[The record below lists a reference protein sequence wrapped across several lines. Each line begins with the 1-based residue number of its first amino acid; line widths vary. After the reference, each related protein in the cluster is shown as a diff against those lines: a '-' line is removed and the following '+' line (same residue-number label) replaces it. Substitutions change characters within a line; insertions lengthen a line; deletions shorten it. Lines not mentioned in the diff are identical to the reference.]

1 MQITLF
7 GEDYDAVY
15 IQTPVPEPTVKPIIK
30 LRSLCSV
37 YGKYDMSGVFE
48 FNDKF
53 KPRDALTTPTTCFP
67 ESVSS
72 ESLDIIEANLEELQ
86 KLITLD
92 IQPSIFDGLEQY
104 EKPDQ
109 EAIDK
114 LLKSDLLET
123 VKYESFEY
131 DNERQHLKAYKNAI
145 NKDGLVKVCY
155 KKKPFRLGRA
165 YAKHSLGAIN
175 LRKEIRGTIFID
187 RYVDIDVVNCHP
199 SIIFQVAKS
208 LNISCPNL
216 EKILTIGSLS

>member
-1 MQITLF
+1 
-7 GEDYDAVY
+7 
-15 IQTPVPEPTVKPIIK
+15 
-30 LRSLCSV
+30 
-37 YGKYDMSGVFE
+37 MSGIFE

-72 ESLDIIEANLEELQ
+72 ESFEIIDANLEELK
-86 KLITLD
+86 KLISLD
-92 IQPSIFDGLEQY
+92 IQPSILDGLEQY

-114 LLKSDLLET
+114 LLTSDLLET

-155 KKKPFRLGRA
+155 KKSPFDLGG
-165 YAKHSLGAIN
+165 LM
-175 LRKEIRGTIFID
+175 
-187 RYVDIDVVNCHP
+187 P
-199 SIIFQVAKS
+199 
-208 LNISCPNL
+208 NIV
-216 EKILTIGSLS
+216 